1 MANENKVRRRV
12 LKGTVKSS
20 KMNKT
25 VVVEVSHRI
34 MHKTYKKF
42 VTRKVRYKVHDETDQ
57 CSVGDQ
63 VEIIECRPLS
73 KEKRWRLKDLVE
85 RSV

>member
-1 MANENKVRRRV
+1 MANELKLRRI
-12 LKGTVKSS
+12 LKGVVTSS

-25 VVVEVSHRI
+25 IVVEVSHRI
-34 MHKTYKKF
+34 MHKVYKKYI
-42 VTRKVRYKVHDETDQ
+42 TRKVRYKVHDEKDE
-57 CSVGDQ
+57 CNAGDR

-73 KEKRWRLKDLVE
+73 REKRWRLKELVE

>member
-1 MANENKVRRRV
+1 MANENKIRRRV

-25 VVVEVSHRI
+25 IVVEVSHRI
-34 MHKTYKKF
+34 MHKTYKKY
-42 VTRKVRYKVHDETDQ
+42 VTRRVRYKVHDEADQ
-57 CSVGDQ
+57 CSVGDR

-73 KEKRWRLKDLVE
+73 KEKHWLLKELVE
-85 RSV
+85 RSA